1 LKVDR
6 RKQQHPRI
14 GPLLIRTKF
23 RFSEKPCKGYVTNLS
38 LGGAFLA
45 TEEKIPQGHSLQL
58 TISLPWQLGQF
69 DVEAKVIWRRPD
81 VGPQG
86 GQSPGMG
93 VQFSNLDQ
101 DGHEKIE
108 AYLKR
113 FHQLAA
119 SLPDL
124 VS

>member
-1 LKVDR
+1 VDR
-6 RKQQHPRI
+6 RKQEHRRI
-14 GPLLIRTKF
+14 SPLLIRTKF
-23 RFSEKPCKGYVTNLS
+23 RFDEKTCKGYVTNLS

-45 TEEKIPQGHSLQL
+45 TDEPILQGHRLQL
-58 TISLPWQLGQF
+58 TISLPWQLGQL
-69 DVEAKVIWRRPD
+69 DVEATVIWRRPE
-81 VGPQG
+81 VGAQG
-86 GQSPGMG
+86 KQSPGMG
-93 VQFSNLDQ
+93 VQFKNLDQ

-119 SLPDL
+119 SLPDQ